1 MLCPQCVLV
10 RDWKDNISD
19 AKRCYREHKK
29 RKEHKECRE
38 RFELLWKTWSG
49 KSLWGRWQLSI
60 TLKKIYLQL
69 RALQREQQ
77 VPRFSF
83 QVILIAMTWHCWSYF
98 VAHTLPPWTMLSLKV
113 KLPYYLGH
121 HTFKHRAEV
130 FNHCLYMTHI
140 INISKSYELMFLI
153 KIKIFIF
160 GR

>member
-1 MLCPQCVLV
+1 MP
-10 RDWKDNISD
+10 KDVTENIKKEMNIKNAEKGLSYFE
-19 AKRCYREHKK
+19 KHGHSYRVGDNWASPL
-29 RKEHKECRE
+29 R
-38 RFELLWKTWSG
+38 
-49 KSLWGRWQLSI
+49 
-60 TLKKIYLQL
+60 KIYLQL

-83 QVILIAMTWHCWSYF
+83 QVILIAVTWHCWSYF

-130 FNHCLYMTHI
+130 SNHCLYMTHI
-140 INISKSYELMFLI
+140 INIPKSYELMLRTFFLI

-160 GR
+160 GG

>member
-1 MLCPQCVLV
+1 M

-19 AKRCYREHKK
+19 AKRCYREHKE

-38 RFELLWKTWSG
+38 RFELLKKHGQG
-49 KSLWGRWQLSI
+49 KVYGVADNWASPLR
-60 TLKKIYLQL
+60 KIYLQL

-77 VPRFSF
+77 VPRLSF

-130 FNHCLYMTHI
+130 SNHCLYMTHI
-140 INISKSYELMFLI
+140 INIPKSYELMFLI

>member
-1 MLCPQCVLV
+1 MFFLRYNVISCICVALYHMK
-10 RDWKDNISD
+10 WHNLFTTLLFIGIL
-19 AKRCYREHKK
+19 
-29 RKEHKECRE
+29 
-38 RFELLWKTWSG
+38 FELLWKTWSG

-130 FNHCLYMTHI
+130 SNHCLYMTHI